1 MKFAKVALLAI
12 LGLTFASA
20 ADAATVTDT
29 WTFSDGGSNTGNGS
43 FTYDSTTGLVSSFN
57 GNYDGNALTFW
68 DASTAPIQINGS
80 GQLVY
85 HGVPNTSGAD
95 FIFDDLYPF
104 TVGGLLVS
112 TGSGAGQRFYDISL
126 DSPGASSVD
135 FFSINPDGSYLF
147 DNGTFA
153 VRPVDLTAPV
163 PEPSTWA
170 MLILGFASIGFVAY
184 RRSRKDHGLALAAA

>member
-1 MKFAKVALLAI
+1 
-12 LGLTFASA
+12 
-20 ADAATVTDT
+20 
-29 WTFSDGGSNTGNGS
+29 
-43 FTYDSTTGLVSSFN
+43 
-57 GNYDGNALTFW
+57 
-68 DASTAPIQINGS
+68 
-80 GQLVY
+80 
-85 HGVPNTSGAD
+85 
-95 FIFDDLYPF
+95 
-104 TVGGLLVS
+104 VGGLLVS
-112 TGSGAGQRFYDISL
+112 TGTGAGQRFYDISL

-184 RRSRKDHGLALAAA
+184 RRKSKPTMMAA